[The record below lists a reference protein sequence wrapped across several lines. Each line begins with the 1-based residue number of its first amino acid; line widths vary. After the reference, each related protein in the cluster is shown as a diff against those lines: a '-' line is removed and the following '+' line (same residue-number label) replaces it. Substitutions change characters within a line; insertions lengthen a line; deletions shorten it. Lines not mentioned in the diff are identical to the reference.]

1 MHTKPNN
8 LLDYWNYCN

>member
-8 LLDYWNYCN
+8 TQKQDCF